1 PAIAA
6 MLGPIEGIGM
16 MSTVVSYVRL
26 FAVGIVGVKIAE
38 TGNHML
44 YGHME
49 DGHGTGM
56 VGIISDLSHHNV
68 SGFILAAILLPMIL
82 PFALKFLKLD
92 IPQLGFKMQLL
103 LGFVVSGGLG
113 YAFGVGSSIFL
124 LIVLFIGWFVV
135 QGFAWLLGVV
145 SPNIHAARLHLVE
158 WMKQFY
164 EVVGEKFAPFGF
176 TARTVEV
183 E

>member
-1 PAIAA
+1 
-6 MLGPIEGIGM
+6 
-16 MSTVVSYVRL
+16 
-26 FAVGIVGVKIAE
+26 
-38 TGNHML
+38 
-44 YGHME
+44 
-49 DGHGTGM
+49 
-56 VGIISDLSHHNV
+56 
-68 SGFILAAILLPMIL
+68 MIL
-82 PFALKFLKLD
+82 PFALKFMKLD
-92 IPQLGFKMQLL
+92 IPQLGFKRQLL

-124 LIVLFIGWFVV
+124 LLIFFIGWFVV